1 MWTLVLIIAFNTSYH
16 QNVRSAAVTIDH
28 IDGFRTESACV
39 EASRKIARE
48 RKDNDLK
55 MYCVR
60 TNERTISP

>member
-1 MWTLVLIIAFNTSYH
+1 MWTLVLIISFSSQEYK
-16 QNVRSAAVTIDH
+16 SAYGGAAIDH

-48 RKDNDLK
+48 RKDNSLK

-60 TNERTISP
+60 TDERGISP

>member
-1 MWTLVLIIAFNTSYH
+1 MWTLILIISFSSSVQSASYGG
-16 QNVRSAAVTIDH
+16 AAIDH

-48 RKDNDLK
+48 RKDNSLK

-60 TNERTISP
+60 TDERGISP

>member
-1 MWTLVLIIAFNTSYH
+1 MWTLILIISFNTSYH
-16 QNVRSAAVTIDH
+16 QPKSAAVAIDH

-48 RKDNDLK
+48 RKDNSLS

-60 TNERTISP
+60 INERGISP

>member
-1 MWTLVLIIAFNTSYH
+1 MWTLVLIISFKSSAIDASYAG
-16 QNVRSAAVTIDH
+16 AAINH
-28 IDGFRTESACV
+28 IDGFRNESACV

>member
-1 MWTLVLIIAFNTSYH
+1 MWALVLIISFKSSALDASYAG
-16 QNVRSAAVTIDH
+16 AAINH
-28 IDGFRTESACV
+28 IDGFRNESACV